1 MALLNRHVLVGLDSP
16 LRARTYL
23 LQPAYTCALGVAE
36 QAAAGPDA
44 EAVIVPGA
52 GHGMHGHE
60 RECVDAV
67 LALLDKLPHAA
78 EAAS

>member
-1 MALLNRHVLVGLDSP
+1 MMNRHVLVGLDSP
-16 LRARTYL
+16 LLARMYL
-23 LQPAYTCALGVAE
+23 LQPPMTARAVGVAG

>member
-1 MALLNRHVLVGLDSP
+1 MTA
-16 LRARTYL
+16 RAV
-23 LQPAYTCALGVAE
+23 GVAG

-44 EAVIVPGA
+44 EAVIVSGA